1 METLFAII
9 VIFLIVLFAANLG
22 LARLAEMRN
31 PPIGKFLECD
41 GVRLHFIDRGDP
53 GAFIDRGDP
62 GAPCVVLFHGNGGM
76 IQDFTISGL
85 VDVLARRNRVLCFDR
100 PGFGYS
106 ERPRLRIW
114 TATAQGALFANALDQ
129 LGVHNPVLL
138 GHSWG
143 TLVALALALRN
154 DRRIAGLVLASG
166 YYFATPRWDV
176 WIASSPAIPIL
187 GDIFRYTIAPIIS
200 WPIIPGMLRKLFAPR
215 AVPEEFTENFPVSL
229 AVRPKQLRATAEE
242 SALLFP
248 AATGFQSR
256 YSNLRCPV
264 HIFHG
269 TQDKLIEAEQA
280 RRLERALPHSLLH
293 LVQGAGHMVT
303 YADTKAIAQAVAELN
318 AGSEQQ

>member
-114 TATAQGALFANALDQ
+114 TATAQGALLANALDQ

-166 YYFATPRWDV
+166 YYFAFPRWDV

-229 AVRPKQLRATAEE
+229 AVRPEQLRATAEE

-269 TQDKLIEAEQA
+269 TQDKVIEAEQA

>member
-1 METLFAII
+1 
-9 VIFLIVLFAANLG
+9 
-22 LARLAEMRN
+22 
-31 PPIGKFLECD
+31 
-41 GVRLHFIDRGDP
+41 
-53 GAFIDRGDP
+53 
-62 GAPCVVLFHGNGGM
+62 
-76 IQDFTISGL
+76 
-85 VDVLARRNRVLCFDR
+85 
-100 PGFGYS
+100 
-106 ERPRLRIW
+106 
-114 TATAQGALFANALDQ
+114 
-129 LGVHNPVLL
+129 
-138 GHSWG
+138 
-143 TLVALALALRN
+143 
-154 DRRIAGLVLASG
+154 VLASG

-176 WIASSPAIPIL
+176 WVASSPAIPIL

-242 SALLFP
+242 SALLVP
-248 AATGFQSR
+248 AAAGFQSR